1 PDEHPGPH
9 ALPEPRR
16 EPVDRLVHGPEDEE
30 HADHTDGDRHPDDG
44 DAVGVGV
51 AEQPEAGP
59 GQQGGSGG
67 DGHQPQGPQ
76 PRRPAAAARR
86 PGLRAGRGVRR
97 SGRGPDGRLHR
108 RPPFG
113 GAGAGAA
120 ARPPPPGITS
130 GAGQDFGQLFSMS
143 PSTPLSEPGPFWKY
157 LTMPVQKLPDPTADG
172 IWSEASNRAVPDAR
186 AVVSTV
192 DGSPSCLLA

>member
-1 PDEHPGPH
+1 MAQKTKNTPTTPTAIATPTM
-9 ALPEPRR
+9 ATRLAWVLRSNPRLAQASR
-16 EPVDRLVHGPEDEE
+16 AAPAGMATSPRARSHG
-30 HADHTDGDRHPDDG
+30 G
-44 DAVGVGV
+44 
-51 AEQPEAGP
+51 
-59 GQQGGSGG
+59 
-67 DGHQPQGPQ
+67 
-76 PRRPAAAARR
+76 RRPPPAARR